1 MATGYARVTRL
12 LLLCCD
18 RRSPVTSSPICSYWS
33 PTETLSRTIDVHHAP
48 WLVCSA
54 LLLP

>member
-18 RRSPVTSSPICSYWS
+18 RRSCLTTSSTFSFLVPPSKLLFQ
-33 PTETLSRTIDVHHAP
+33 TVDVHHAP
-48 WLVCSA
+48 WLV
-54 LLLP
+54 